1 MRVITVRHVFI
12 GILLLTLS
20 AVAADSSFAQ
30 TPGAPEVTVLPD
42 NSVLVTYNA
51 PVPPP
56 ADTVLVGTHNGVP
69 IGPFMIGTS
78 TSISSGGPVPPGVYT
93 LQVVW
98 AGNVVSPVTTFTVAG
113 GGGPPGPVA
122 PLPGATTLHPAVIA
136 GNTVTLSWDAIPSVT
151 GYEIEAFL
159 FDSGPVFRM
168 NVGPGETSLVVPNVA
183 FGNYTARVRGLSAG
197 GAGPFSNAVLV
208 SILSSVRLR
217 DMEVTLTWNSGADL
231 DLHIIEPNG
240 THVSWSR
247 RQGQTVR
254 LENDNTTGFG
264 PETAYV
270 PVLGAARGVYHIFI
284 VHYRGAFPTTAT
296 VSVTLN
302 VNSATPTTYLFT
314 RNTPPVPDT
323 TRGWNVALVDLVS
336 GVVGEA
342 FGTRS
347 VVPQD
352 VRQVKPQD

>member
-1 MRVITVRHVFI
+1 M
-12 GILLLTLS
+12 S
-20 AVAADSSFAQ
+20 AAAANSSFAQ

-56 ADTVLVGTHNGVP
+56 ADTVLTGTHNGIP

-78 TSISSGGPVPPGVYT
+78 TSISSNGPVAPGVYT

-98 AGNVVSPVTTFTVAG
+98 AGNVMSPVTTFTVSG
-113 GGGPPGPVA
+113 GGTTTPPPGGGAA
-122 PLPGATTLHPAVIA
+122 PLPGATTLHPAVIT
-136 GNTVTLSWDAIPSVT
+136 GTTVTLSWDAIPGVT
-151 GYEIEAFL
+151 GYEVEAFL
-159 FDSGPVFRM
+159 FDSGPLFRM
-168 NVGPGETSLVVPNVA
+168 NVGPGETTLVVPDVA
-183 FGNYTARVRGLSAG
+183 FGNYTVRVRGLTAG

-254 LENDNTTGFG
+254 LERDNTTGFG

-270 PVLGAARGVYHIFI
+270 PVLGAARGIYHIFI

-302 VNSATPTTYLFT
+302 VNSANPTTYLFT

-347 VVPQD
+347 VVPED
-352 VRQVKPQD
+352 VRVVKPEQ